1 MYRCH
6 MEFYLVNCPPDVLET
21 VQQLPP
27 LDGFNH
33 SFLDS
38 NEPREALLSR
48 ADVVLAVPVAGAD
61 SVRALAEGMKEDA
74 RLILLTDREQAAEL
88 GESLSLADE
97 LWILPMAGAELK
109 FRFARWQEKQ
119 KLRLD
124 LWQTSQYLEATIN
137 STPSLVWYKD
147 KDGIHEK
154 VNDAFCATVNK
165 TKEQVQGRGHAYIW
179 DVEEDDPACIES
191 ERIVMEA
198 RETRMSEEAVQTGEG
213 KRLLTT
219 YKSPLYDYDGSVMG
233 TVGVAIDVTQERAY
247 EQEIVNK
254 NRELENLFTTMDC
267 GVMCHSLD
275 GSRMISINR
284 AALQILGYESQEALL
299 ADGFDMVASSVL
311 PEDRARLEECIKTL
325 SRVGDNVNIE
335 YRVRHT
341 NGDILHVMGNIK
353 LIEEDGE
360 LFYQRF
366 LLDFTTQKLRE
377 EERRLAEERR
387 QAGLVQALTIDY
399 NLVCVFDLDSG
410 IGRSLRIY
418 ECKLGVLE
426 ELFSGELTL
435 ETCMGDYINRCVYV
449 EDRELMRQIC
459 TRDRLRIELGAN
471 SQFYNNYRTQCGDE
485 LRYFQMKAVRTG
497 DWRTTRAVVLG
508 FRSVDEE
515 TRKELEQMNLLRD
528 ALDQANR
535 ASKAKSVFLSN
546 MSHDIRTPMNAIIGF
561 TALATTHIDQ
571 RDQVE
576 GYLKKIMTSGNHLLS
591 LINDVLDM
599 SRIESGKM
607 SLEEKPCSMPDIL
620 HGLRSIVQADVH
632 AKQLE
637 LYMDAVDVMNEE
649 IYCDRLRLNQILLN
663 LLSNSVKYTPAGGV
677 VSVKVTEKPGAP
689 AGHATYEFCIK
700 DTGIGMSEEFV
711 ARIFEPFERE
721 RNSTTSGI
729 QGTGLGMAIT
739 KNIVDMMNGT
749 ISVRSK
755 QGVGTEFIVVVT
767 FRLCTEEREPQT
779 IPELKNCRALV
790 VDDDFNTCDSVSCM
804 LQQIGM
810 RAEWTLSGK
819 EAVLRT
825 RQAVMRNDVYSVY
838 IIDWLLPDMNG
849 VEVARRVRKEIGE
862 QVPIIV
868 LTAYDW
874 SEIEDEARE
883 AGISAFCSKP
893 LFLSE
898 LRSCLMSVVGT
909 EEKKEEDSARKGRTN
924 TGRILL
930 VEDNELNQE
939 IATAILSEAGFQV
952 ETAEDGRQAVELVS
966 QSQPGWYQLV
976 LMDVQMPVMN
986 GYEAT
991 RCIRQ
996 LENRQLADIPILA
1009 MTANA
1014 FEEDKQEAL
1023 RSGMNGHISKPINIE
1038 KLLETLNEMLS

>member
-497 DWRTTRAVVLG
+497 DWSTTRAVVLG

-952 ETAEDGRQAVELVS
+952 ETAEDGRQAVDLVS

>member
-952 ETAEDGRQAVELVS
+952 ETAEDGRQAVDLVS

>member
-124 LWQTSQYLEATIN
+124 LWETSQYLEATIN

-191 ERIVMEA
+191 ERIVMEM

-275 GSRMISINR
+275 GSRMISVNR

-366 LLDFTTQKLRE
+366 LLDYTTQKLRE

-435 ETCMGDYINRCVYV
+435 ETCMGDYINRCVYA

-497 DWRTTRAVVLG
+497 DWSTTRAVVLG

-546 MSHDIRTPMNAIIGF
+546 MSHDIRTPMNAIIVF

-909 EEKKEEDSARKGRTN
+909 EEKKVENSARKGRTN

-952 ETAEDGRQAVELVS
+952 ETAEDGRQAVDLVS

>member
-48 ADVVLAVPVAGAD
+48 ADVVLAVPVTGAD

-191 ERIVMEA
+191 ERIVMEM

-275 GSRMISINR
+275 GSRMISVNR

-360 LFYQRF
+360 LYYQRF

-435 ETCMGDYINRCVYV
+435 ETCMGDYINRCVYA

-497 DWRTTRAVVLG
+497 DWSTTRAVVLG

-909 EEKKEEDSARKGRTN
+909 EEKKVENSARKGRTN

-952 ETAEDGRQAVELVS
+952 ETAEDGRQAVDLVS